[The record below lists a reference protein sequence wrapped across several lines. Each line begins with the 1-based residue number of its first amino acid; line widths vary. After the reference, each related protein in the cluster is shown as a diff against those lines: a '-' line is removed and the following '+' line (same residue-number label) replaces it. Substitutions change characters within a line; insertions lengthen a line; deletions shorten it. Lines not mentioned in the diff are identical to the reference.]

1 MLRVTNLYAG
11 YGKTDVLHGVS
22 FEVKAG
28 QGVSLIG
35 ANGAGKSTTL
45 KCITGLLPARAGSIL
60 FEGLALERLP
70 GHQIVRRG
78 ITMCPEGRQVFGG
91 MSVLENLK
99 MGALGRFICGLCLSV
114 QKGFS
119 VKTKQHLWVIKNP
132 NLPSVGLLFHAFS
145 ASLQSFSL

>member
-28 QGVSLIG
+28 QCVSLIG

-99 MGALGRFICGLCLSV
+99 MGAHTRRDPREADDLSEMFDMFPV
-114 QKGFS
+114 LRKRARQMAGTLS
-119 VKTKQHLWVIKNP
+119 GGEQ
-132 NLPSVGLLFHAFS
+132 
-145 ASLQSFSL
+145 